1 MNPRDFNISN
11 GSKFMLIGKAE
22 GLPTIAEEPKEK
34 VKFIEDVHDNEV

>member
-1 MNPRDFNISN
+1 MSPRDFNIGN

-34 VKFIEDVHDNEV
+34 VIFDDDIEKTEV